1 MNELLFLF
9 ITLTIVGVILFVLK
23 KKLELEAERKIIHY
37 MAWIFTLIGGIG
49 SIVMTIGYFFV
60 ATP

>member
-37 MAWIFTLIGGIG
+37 MSWAFMIIGGIG
-49 SIVMTIGYFFV
+49 SIVMAIGYFFV